1 MEESKSKAGIA
12 LLCDS
17 QGNLLKVLCDD
28 LELAGQA
35 SRGQP
40 WTTLVDRGS
49 LQKALNFSVEVR
61 KKGAAFDWE
70 INIIADGSPMP
81 LHVAG
86 AMTDDNLLIV
96 GAKSSEDVMALY
108 EEMMRISNQQANA
121 LRSAL
126 KEQSSAIAAA
136 DERGLAARKERD
148 NALYDEVT
156 RLNNE
161 LVTMQRELARK
172 NAELERLNKKAQQEI
187 IKRKRAQEALARS
200 NAELEE
206 FAYIASHDL
215 QAPLRK
221 IQAFGERLE
230 SKYGE
235 ELGDRGLD
243 YLDRMNNAGQRMRK
257 LIDDLLNYS
266 RVTTK
271 AKPFERVDL
280 NAVMEDVIADLQVR
294 IEETGGRVEVSAL
307 PTIDA
312 DAVQMRRL
320 LQNLVDNALKFHREG
335 EPPLVKVYGEVMED
349 EVNTYQIMV
358 ADNGIGFDRNYM
370 AKVFAPF
377 QRLHSQ
383 SEYEGTG
390 MGMAICR
397 KITERHNGQIMA
409 ESEPDQGT
417 TFTITLPVRQPLKE
431 AS

>member
-1 MEESKSKAGIA
+1 MEENKSKAGIA

-35 SRGQP
+35 SPGQP

-70 INIIADGSPMP
+70 INILADGSPMS
-81 LHVAG
+81 LHIAG
-86 AMTDDNLLIV
+86 AMADDNMLIV
-96 GAKSSEDVMALY
+96 GAKSSEEVMALY

-121 LRSAL
+121 LRSVL

-172 NAELERLNKKAQQEI
+172 NAELERLNEKAQQEI

-230 SKYGE
+230 TKYGE

-243 YLDRMNNAGQRMRK
+243 YLDRMNSAGQRMRK

-294 IEETGGRVEVSAL
+294 IEESEGRVEVSAL

-320 LQNLVDNALKFHREG
+320 LQNLVDNALKFHRES
-335 EPPLVKVYGEVMED
+335 EAPLVKVYGEVMED
-349 EVNTYQIMV
+349 EVNVCQITV
-358 ADNGIGFDRNYM
+358 ADNGIGFDRKYM

-377 QRLHSQ
+377 QRLHGQ

-397 KITERHNGQIMA
+397 KIAERHNGQIMA
-409 ESEPDQGT
+409 DSEPDQGT
-417 TFTITLPVRQPLKE
+417 TFTITLPVRQSQRE

>member
-28 LELAGQA
+28 LELTGQA
-35 SRGQP
+35 SHGQP

-61 KKGAAFDWE
+61 KNGAAFDWE
-70 INIIADGSPMP
+70 INIITDGSPMS
-81 LHVAG
+81 LHIAG
-86 AMTDDNLLIV
+86 AMADDNMLIV

-148 NALYDEVT
+148 SALYDEVT

-172 NAELERLNKKAQQEI
+172 NAELERLNEKAQQEI

-243 YLDRMNNAGQRMRK
+243 YLDRMNSAGQRMRK

-280 NAVMEDVIADLQVR
+280 NTVMEDVIADLQVR
-294 IEETGGRVEVSAL
+294 IEETDGHVEVSAL

-320 LQNLVDNALKFHREG
+320 LQNLVDNALKFHRES
-335 EPPLVKVYGEVMED
+335 EAPLVKVYGEVMED
-349 EVNTYQIMV
+349 EVNVCQITV
-358 ADNGIGFDRNYM
+358 ADNGIGFDRKYM

-377 QRLHSQ
+377 QRLHGQ

-397 KITERHNGQIMA
+397 KIAERHNGQIMA
-409 ESEPDQGT
+409 DSEPDQGT
-417 TFTITLPVRQPLKE
+417 TFTITLPVRQSQRE

>member
-1 MEESKSKAGIA
+1 MEESKSKGGIA

-17 QGNLLKVLCDD
+17 QGGLLKVLCDD
-28 LELAGQA
+28 LEVAGQA
-35 SRGQP
+35 SPGQP

-70 INIIADGSPMP
+70 INILADGSPMS

-86 AMTDDNLLIV
+86 AMIDDNMLIV
-96 GAKSSEDVMALY
+96 GAKSSEEVMDLY

-121 LRSAL
+121 LRSVL
-126 KEQSSAIAAA
+126 KEQSSAAA

-172 NAELERLNKKAQQEI
+172 NAELERLNEKARQEI
-187 IKRKRAQEALARS
+187 IKRKKAQEALARS
-200 NAELEE
+200 NTELEE

-243 YLDRMNNAGQRMRK
+243 YLDRMSSAGQRMRK

-294 IEETGGRVEVSAL
+294 IEETGGRVEVSDL

-335 EPPLVKVYGEVMED
+335 EPPLVKVYGEVMKD
-349 EVNTYQIMV
+349 EVNICQITV
-358 ADNGIGFDRNYM
+358 ADNGIGFDRKYM
-370 AKVFAPF
+370 EKVFAPF
-377 QRLHSQ
+377 QRLHGQ

-397 KITERHNGQIMA
+397 KIAERHNGQIMA
-409 ESEPDQGT
+409 DSEPDQGT